1 MYIRIAQ
8 RLTAS
13 LSASPSSSLSL
24 GYLSP
29 FYDACDCREGSVGN
43 REQEDE
49 WRHTHAYEVIAD
61 FCHCLFLEDISSP
74 RVLIIGRDAQHCD
87 LQTFLCV

>member
-13 LSASPSSSLSL
+13 LALRPPPPL

-29 FYDACDCREGSVGN
+29 FYDASDCREGSVGN

-61 FCHCLFLEDISSP
+61 FLSLPHARRHLISVS
-74 RVLIIGRDAQHCD
+74 VD
-87 LQTFLCV
+87 

>member
-13 LSASPSSSLSL
+13 LALRPPPPL

-29 FYDACDCREGSVGN
+29 FYDASDCREGSVGN